1 MRAVIRD
8 MGEITDSR
16 EIMEARTSPF
26 ISIFL
31 GFLVLIL
38 VVGLIW
44 ASISKIDIVVKAS
57 GVVRPNEKV
66 SRIQNKA
73 TGNVESVY
81 YTAGQKV
88 KAGDVLYTLHKDQL
102 EADKLAAELDLQKAK
117 EQLEELVQFKAQILS
132 GNTPANPEAA
142 GQPERL
148 GSLLDGHSTKQKF
161 RVELIR
167 LMGLLEQAE
176 EKQMHLELLKQSIA
190 AGANLLPPATE
201 YYYKFQDYQIKKE
214 QYALQEQ
221 TASEHFKMAVR
232 QDGDESEAKQKL
244 EEVRLQASDYT
255 NGFELALI
263 TAINENEQLLN
274 KLQGEADALYLQLAE
289 SIEAEQE
296 RVKSLEERLQ
306 NLDFALRDYVITA
319 PIDGTVNVITDI
331 NAGDLLQTGTELL
344 TILPENDS
352 EFMMKLAISNQDVAN
367 IKVGDTIKYSFFAL
381 PSNDY
386 GMLQGTV
393 RSISGDAVM
402 NQQDGYSYYA
412 VEADIQNKPLQSKK
426 GEDAYIKTG
435 MMAEA
440 QIITRSETVLE
451 YMLKKLDLKQ

>member
-8 MGEITDSR
+8 IGEITDSR
-16 EIMEARTSPF
+16 EIMEAKTSPF
-26 ISIFL
+26 ISIFI
-31 GFLVLIL
+31 GFLVFIL
-38 VVGLIW
+38 AIGLIW

-73 TGNVESVY
+73 AGTVESVQY
-81 YTAGQKV
+81 AAGQKV
-88 KAGDVLYTLHKDQL
+88 KAGDILYTLHKDQI
-102 EADKLAAELDLQKAK
+102 EADKLAAEQDLRDAKA
-117 EQLEELVQFKAQILS
+117 QLEELVQFRSQILAGS
-132 GNTPANPEAA
+132 TPDYSDDADPSAHLMN
-142 GQPERL
+142 
-148 GSLLDGHSTKQKF
+148 LLDGHSAKQKI
-161 RVELIR
+161 RVDLIR
-167 LMGLLEQAE
+167 LKGQLEQAE
-176 EKQMHLELLKQSIA
+176 EKRNQLQQLKQSIA
-190 AGANLLPPATE
+190 SGTNLLPPDTE
-201 YYYKFQDYQIKKE
+201 YFYKFQDYQIKKE

-221 TASEHFKMAVR
+221 AASELYKMAIR
-232 QDGDESEAKQKL
+232 HDGDGSEAKQKL
-244 EEVRLQASDYT
+244 EEVRLQASDYI

-263 TAINENEQLLN
+263 TAMNENDQLLE
-274 KLQGEADALYLQLAE
+274 KLQGERDALYLQLAQ
-289 SIEAEQE
+289 SIESEQE

-306 NLDFALRDYVITA
+306 NLDFTLRDYVIRA

-367 IKVGDTIKYSFFAL
+367 INVGDTIKYSFIAL
-381 PSNDY
+381 PSRDY

-402 NQQDGYSYYA
+402 NQQDGNSYYT
-412 VEADIQNKPLQSKK
+412 VEADVQNKPLRSRK
-426 GEDAYIKTG
+426 GEEAYIKTG

-451 YMLKKLDLKQ
+451 YILKKLDLKQ

>member
-66 SRIQNKA
+66 SRIQSKA
-73 TGNVESVY
+73 TGNVESVHY
-81 YTAGQKV
+81 MPGQKV
-88 KAGDVLYTLHKDQL
+88 KAGDVLYTLHKDQI
-102 EADKLAAELDLQKAK
+102 EADKLAVELDVQKAK
-117 EQLEELVQFKAQILS
+117 AQLEELVQFRGQILAGKMS
-132 GNTPANPEAA
+132 GNLDTAE
-142 GQPERL
+142 QSERL
-148 GSLLDGHSTKQKF
+148 SNLLDGHSSKQKF
-161 RVELIR
+161 HVELTR

-176 EKQMHLELLKQSIA
+176 EKQKHLQLLKQSVA
-190 AGANLLPPATE
+190 AGTNLLPPASE

-214 QYALQEQ
+214 QYALQEE
-221 TASEHFKMAVR
+221 TASELFKMTVR
-232 QDGDESEAKQKL
+232 QDGDDSGAKQKL
-244 EEVRLQASDYT
+244 EEVRLQASDYA
-255 NGFELALI
+255 NGFEMALI
-263 TAINENEQLLN
+263 TAMNENDQLLN
-274 KLQGEADALYLQLAE
+274 KLQGEVDALYLQLAE
-289 SIEAEQE
+289 SIESEQE
-296 RVKSLEERLQ
+296 HVKSLEERLQ

-352 EFMMKLAISNQDVAN
+352 EFMMKLAISNSDVAN
-367 IKVGDTIKYSFFAL
+367 INVGDTIKYSFIAL

-386 GMLQGTV
+386 GMLEGTV
-393 RSISGDAVM
+393 RSIGGDAVIS
-402 NQQDGYSYYA
+402 QQDGYSYYA
-412 VEADIQNKPLQSKK
+412 VEADIQSRSLRNKK
-426 GEDAYIKTG
+426 GEEAYIKTG